1 MKILAIEF
9 SGPERSV
16 AVLSAGAPAAPAK
29 PGEPMRP
36 TSCAA
41 EVVETGAVAGE
52 PLGMIE
58 SVLRQAQLER
68 EQIECLA
75 IGLGPGSYVGIRGAI
90 ALAQGWGLA
99 RGTRLLGISSAE
111 CIAATAA
118 AEGLTGPVAV
128 VIDAQRGEFYL
139 ALYEL
144 AALGFR
150 ETQPL
155 RLATLAEVQACQ
167 ANGANFIGPEV
178 NKWFP
183 AARRIPAR
191 AAVLAQLATARSDFV
206 PGEQLQPIYLRE
218 TTFVKAPP
226 PRVLPA

>member
-16 AVLSAGAPAAPAK
+16 AVLSAGAPAASAK
-29 PGEPMRP
+29 PGDPLRP
-36 TSCAA
+36 VSCAA
-41 EVVETGAVAGE
+41 EVVETGAVAAE
-52 PLGMIE
+52 PIGMIE

-90 ALAQGWGLA
+90 ALAQGWELA

-139 ALYEL
+139 AHYEL

-155 RLATLAEVQACQ
+155 RLATLAEVQACE
-167 ANGANFIGPEV
+167 AAGATLIGPEI

-183 AARRIPAR
+183 AGRRIPAR
-191 AAVLAQLATARSDFV
+191 AAVLAQLAAARSDFV